1 MTPPKA
7 SQDKEL
13 TMEDGVM
20 RVTLGDIL
28 NRPQRLGSSL
38 CFSLDSPCKEQHSV
52 NLASPVGESSSNAP
66 ESVARVFEIFE
77 DSANAVDPQV
87 TELSPLGWSPD
98 SWSPLIDEADLDYAA
113 LSCFDQLPP
122 AFVEEVK
129 QSVESMQKLHRQKF
143 LQTRAIHRLRKE
155 NLRLRRLTEETPHGM
170 PTCSFPVESSF
181 GTSASS
187 SPAAP
192 CSVSPVENEDGPI
205 VGGTSAISAA
215 CSSAAGSLEV
225 SPPLPPPPSPSTPL
239 PAMEGAAPGRT
250 MAGSKQA
257 TERAAPR
264 RTRADKQAPPEA
276 SVPMPWKI
284 KVGAYRELEPD
295 PLAILHKLREHRFVA
310 EVHCSN
316 LQELHVDASSL
327 SSTVHRIQQELE
339 ETRASS
345 NGMLCRIEE
354 AICTGTRDKEWELKR
369 QLRSIE
375 KQLGRI
381 ADGDVTN

>member
-1 MTPPKA
+1 VTPP
-7 SQDKEL
+7 SKEL
-13 TMEDGVM
+13 IMEDGMM
-20 RVTLGDIL
+20 RVALGDIV
-28 NRPQRLGSSL
+28 NRPQRVCPSL
-38 CFSLDSPCKEQHSV
+38 HSPHKEHYSV
-52 NLASPVGESSSNAP
+52 NLASPEGESSFNVP

-98 SWSPLIDEADLDYAA
+98 SWSPLLDEADLDYAA

-129 QSVESMQKLHRQKF
+129 QSVESMQKMHRHKF

-170 PTCSFPVESSF
+170 PSGSFPAESSF

-187 SPAAP
+187 SPAEP
-192 CSVSPVENEDGPI
+192 CSASPAETEDGPI

-225 SPPLPPPPSPSTPL
+225 SPPLPPPPSPLTPL
-239 PAMEGAAPGRT
+239 SATEVAALRSR

-257 TERAAPR
+257 TERAAAR

-276 SVPMPWKI
+276 SVPMPLRI
-284 KVGAYRELEPD
+284 KVELEPD
-295 PLAILHKLREHRFVA
+295 PLAILQKLREHRFVA

-316 LQELHVDASSL
+316 LQELHVDAASL
-327 SSTVHRIQQELE
+327 SSTVHRIQQEME
-339 ETRASS
+339 ETRWGC
-345 NGMLCRIEE
+345 NGMLFRIEE
-354 AICTGTRDKEWELKR
+354 AVGSGARDKEWELKK